1 MLATVLL
8 YGRPKLR
15 GILAGFAVGVGAHLL
30 FHAFFR
36 TTDVKLV
43 PDMLDSS
50 WLVLNSVISF
60 VTAWAVLRRSSLR
73 QQQP

>member
-1 MLATVLL
+1 ML

-43 PDMLDSS
+43 PNMLDSS
-50 WLVLNSVISF
+50 WLVLNSAISF
-60 VTAWAVLRRSSLR
+60 LTAWAVLRK
-73 QQQP
+73 